1 MPPVPVGSEGRVDLH
16 QPASVDRLRT
26 VPGVLTCPAMQ
37 GVFLI
42 SAILLSLSG
51 GAKLADPAPT
61 SGALAAAGLP
71 SATVWARLLG
81 GLEVVIAA
89 VALTAGGAVGGAAVA
104 VIYGAF
110 AGFVLVA
117 LRRDLPIQSCG
128 CFGKVD
134 TPPSMLHVVADV
146 VAACSGVWVAVTGT
160 GGLAAA
166 LEGQPLLGLPYLA
179 LLGIGV
185 AALYLILAELP
196 RLTRLTTG
204 TA

>member
-1 MPPVPVGSEGRVDLH
+1 MH
-16 QPASVDRLRT
+16 
-26 VPGVLTCPAMQ
+26 

-42 SAILLSLSG
+42 SATLLALSG

-61 SGALAAAGLP
+61 SGALAAASLP
-71 SATVWARLLG
+71 AGTVWARLLG
-81 GLEVVIAA
+81 GLEVGIAA
-89 VALTAGGAVGGAAVA
+89 IALTAGGALGVSLAI
-104 VIYGAF
+104 IYAAF
-110 AGFVLVA
+110 AAFVLVA

-134 TPPSMLHVVADV
+134 TPPSTLHVVADV
-146 VAACSGVWVAVTGT
+146 VAAGSGVWVAVTGA

-166 LEGQPLLGLPYLA
+166 LEGQPLFGLPYLA

-196 RLTRLTTG
+196 RLTRLSARST
-204 TA
+204 

>member
-1 MPPVPVGSEGRVDLH
+1 MH
-16 QPASVDRLRT
+16 
-26 VPGVLTCPAMQ
+26 

-42 SAILLSLSG
+42 SATLLALSG

-61 SGALAAAGLP
+61 RGALAAASLP
-71 SATVWARLLG
+71 AGTVWARLLG

-89 VALTAGGAVGGAAVA
+89 IALTAGGALGGVSLAI
-104 VIYGAF
+104 IYAAF
-110 AGFVLVA
+110 AAFVLVA

-146 VAACSGVWVAVTGT
+146 VAAGSGVWVAVTGA

-166 LEGQPLLGLPYLA
+166 LEGQPLFGLPYLA

-196 RLTRLTTG
+196 RLTRLSARST
-204 TA
+204 